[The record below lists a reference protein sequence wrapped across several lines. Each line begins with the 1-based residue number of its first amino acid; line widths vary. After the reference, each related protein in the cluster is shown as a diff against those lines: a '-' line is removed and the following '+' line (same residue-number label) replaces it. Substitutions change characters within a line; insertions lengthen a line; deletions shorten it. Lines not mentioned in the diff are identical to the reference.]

1 MRAFVAEYL
10 WVVGESAVSV
20 LGGVLD
26 AVPGGRRAALTGL
39 ARTAYDQLQ
48 RTITLVYA
56 ELLRRAAPEEHGL
69 APRPP
74 ERSGKRGASD
84 DLVA

>member
-20 LGGVLD
+20 LGGAVD
-26 AVPGGRRAALTGL
+26 AAPGGRRAALTGL

-48 RTITLVYA
+48 RTVALVYT
-56 ELLRRAAPEEHGL
+56 ELLRRAAPDPGL
-69 APRPP
+69 ASRPKARP
-74 ERSGKRGASD
+74 AAGTADQLSA
-84 DLVA
+84 